1 MEDFLYTLGAVA
13 IFAIVAWA
21 ILFFDDDNAEMQ
33 KKKKGECN
41 DSPFSTMEIVI
52 ETLYL
57 QGGTLSMNIND
68 KDYCDQCKKEVPTG
82 IWWAK
87 DGHEYCNA
95 CYRQKYPKWEY
106 LL

>member
-1 MEDFLYTLGAVA
+1 
-13 IFAIVAWA
+13 
-21 ILFFDDDNAEMQ
+21 
-33 KKKKGECN
+33 
-41 DSPFSTMEIVI
+41 
-52 ETLYL
+52 
-57 QGGTLSMNIND
+57 MNIND